1 MKKRVSGF
9 MAIMT
14 AVLCLVIVSQARA
27 GSTAEYIAAVQ
38 ADSPALYLRFE
49 DSNMAHQAP
58 VADIG
63 SLGKGGQYYLRGTSS
78 IFGIPSYGFLGQAAY
93 LNQTDPT
100 GGNGALVYI
109 DDSDTGLNYSDCT
122 YEMWFVCGG
131 DITQWSRLFQH
142 NNDWLE
148 ESGPG
153 VMMNSRL
160 SEHDDGQYPEYGI
173 MGGDTTNYS
182 GKIPYTPTDDGKWHH
197 VVITYDST
205 GSGVVKTLYLDG
217 YFRNTLVG
225 PNDLRYDASQ
235 LILGAE
241 GTTGWCGNL
250 LIGAIDEF
258 AVYEGILGADRVM
271 AHWLAAPEPAT
282 LALLGLGGLALI
294 RKRR

>member
-14 AVLCLVIVSQARA
+14 AVLCLAIVSQARA
-27 GSTAEYIAAVQ
+27 DEAAYVAEVL
-38 ADSPALYLRFE
+38 ADSPLLYLRFE
-49 DSNMAHQAP
+49 DSNMNHQAP
-58 VADIG
+58 TADLG
-63 SLGKGGQYYLRGTSS
+63 SLGKGGQYYLRGTSN
-78 IFGIPSYGFLGQAAY
+78 IFGIPSYSVMGGNLGQAAY

-109 DDSDTGLNYSDCT
+109 DDGDAGLNYTDVT
-122 YEMWFVCGG
+122 YEMWFVTDG

-153 VMMNSRL
+153 IMVNSRN
-160 SEHDDGQYPEYGI
+160 DIPPGGEYGI
-173 MGGDTTNYS
+173 MGGDATD
-182 GKIPYTPTDDGKWHH
+182 YTGYTHTVTDDGNWHH

-205 GSGVVKTLYLDG
+205 GSGVVKELYVDG
-217 YFRNTLVG
+217 KSRSVLVG

-241 GTTGWCGNL
+241 GSIYWCGNL
-250 LIGAIDEF
+250 LVGAIDEF
-258 AVYEGILGADRVM
+258 AVYEGVLSADRVWR
-271 AHWLAAPEPAT
+271 HYAAVPEPAT